1 MLTYRN
7 PSFEAHCAPR
17 EARHARVQ
25 SAGPWGAAAGV
36 RGQVR
41 VRQIEIAPEA
51 RGRIVPPLTGRI
63 VPPLTGRTTP
73 PLSGTIV
80 PPLTGPMTPPLMG
93 GPRVIQTSP

>member
-17 EARHARVQ
+17 EARHARAETRAAFNHVRVQ

-36 RGQVR
+36 RGHLR
-41 VRQIEIAPEA
+41 VRQFEIAPEA
-51 RGRIVPPLTGRI
+51 RGRIV
-63 VPPLTGRTTP
+63 P

-80 PPLTGPMTPPLMG
+80 PPLTGPMIPPLTG
-93 GPRVIQTSP
+93 GPRAF